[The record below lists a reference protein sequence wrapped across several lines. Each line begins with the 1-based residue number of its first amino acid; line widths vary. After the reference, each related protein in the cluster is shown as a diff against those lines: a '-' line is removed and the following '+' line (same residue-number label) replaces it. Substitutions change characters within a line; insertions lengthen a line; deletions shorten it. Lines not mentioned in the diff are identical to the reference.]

1 MFTTEFWKGAGE
13 RAVKTFLQTFVAV
26 VVAGLGADAVG
37 VSAGLLDVSW
47 LDALSVSALATIMSL
62 ATSAG
67 NADFTAGRVE
77 TSPAPAEQTTYNIQ
91 IPAGMDTET
100 VEDQIRNTGRSTGPH
115 VRFET
120 DEPGKH
126 VAENK

>member
-67 NADFTAGRVE
+67 NADFTAG
-77 TSPAPAEQTTYNIQ
+77 TSKTVQVQLDPSLIEERIKEVQAEY
-91 IPAGMDTET
+91 E
-100 VEDQIRNTGRSTGPH
+100 GR
-115 VRFET
+115 
-120 DEPGKH
+120 H
-126 VAENK
+126 VAE

>member
-67 NADFTAGRVE
+67 NADFTAGTNKTVQVQLDASLIEERIKEVQ
-77 TSPAPAEQTTYNIQ
+77 AEH
-91 IPAGMDTET
+91 E
-100 VEDQIRNTGRSTGPH
+100 GR
-115 VRFET
+115 
-120 DEPGKH
+120 H
-126 VAENK
+126 VAE

>member
-67 NADFTAGRVE
+67 NADFTAGTNKTVQVQLDASLIDERIKEVQ
-77 TSPAPAEQTTYNIQ
+77 AEY
-91 IPAGMDTET
+91 E
-100 VEDQIRNTGRSTGPH
+100 GR
-115 VRFET
+115 
-120 DEPGKH
+120 H
-126 VAENK
+126 VAE